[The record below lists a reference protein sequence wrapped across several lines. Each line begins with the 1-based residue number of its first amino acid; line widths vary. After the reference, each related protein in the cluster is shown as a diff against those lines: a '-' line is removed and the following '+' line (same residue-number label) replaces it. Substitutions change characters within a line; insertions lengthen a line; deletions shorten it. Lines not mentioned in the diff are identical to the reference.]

1 MIELRFTNAARED
14 LKHILIYSIRTWGMA
29 QAQRYSGKLQT
40 HIQRIAEDDVF
51 HKPVPNGRPNL
62 RQSTVGRHL
71 VIFEANADHTLIV
84 RVLHEAM
91 DVTRHIG

>member
-1 MIELRFTNAARED
+1 MTTLRFTLAARQD

-29 QAQRYSGKLQT
+29 QAQRYSAKLQT
-40 HIQRIAEDDVF
+40 HIQKIAEDAVF
-51 HKPVPNGRPNL
+51 HKPVPHSRPNL
-62 RQSTVGRHL
+62 RQSSVGRHL
-71 VIFEANADHTLIV
+71 VIFEANSDHTLIV